1 LGSWSNYLSFVDNC
15 NCSGIY
21 KMNKLKILNELIQG
35 AIVILLV
42 TNAFNTKSLS
52 LFQLIVTVSGL
63 SFGFYARLAT
73 R

>member
-1 LGSWSNYLSFVDNC
+1 
-15 NCSGIY
+15 
-21 KMNKLKILNELIQG
+21 MNKLKILNELIQG